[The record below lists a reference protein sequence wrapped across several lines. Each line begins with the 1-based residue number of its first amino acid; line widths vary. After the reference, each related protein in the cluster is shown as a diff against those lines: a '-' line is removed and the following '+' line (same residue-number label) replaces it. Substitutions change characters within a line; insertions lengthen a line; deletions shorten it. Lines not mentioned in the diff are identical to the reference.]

1 MYSLYLF
8 LARMFNTHGYMF
20 FEGLDIFLSPKGVE
34 NMRQMS
40 GLLWSYILH
49 VFLTLN
55 VQYDSY
61 TWNMCRKWC
70 NF

>member
-20 FEGLDIFLSPKGVE
+20 FEGPDIFLSPKGVE

-49 VFLTLN
+49 VFLDLKCTI
-55 VQYDSY
+55 
-61 TWNMCRKWC
+61 
-70 NF
+70 

>member
-1 MYSLYLF
+1 
-8 LARMFNTHGYMF
+8 MF

-70 NF
+70 NFWLDWTHMNLFLGSFW